1 MMVNGVSAASDLGR
15 RVAHRRGQLG
25 LTTAQVAVRARMT
38 SGYLDYV
45 ENHSA
50 NISSDALR
58 RLARAL
64 EVTPAELLG
73 GHAEVPP
80 GGGVPTRLPDLEE
93 LGEEEC
99 RRLIAPGG
107 VGRVVFP
114 TEAGPAAIP
123 VNYAVVDGAIVFRT
137 MSGGELDDLAG
148 EDVGFEVDRLDEAF
162 SRGWSVLVSG
172 RALGIGDPGEVRRLH
187 QIVKPW
193 TGASSESCV
202 RIEPRRIS
210 GRRIHTN

>member
-1 MMVNGVSAASDLGR
+1 MTSRSDLGR
-15 RVAHRRGQLG
+15 RVAHRRAELR
-25 LTTAQVAVRARMT
+25 LTTAQVAARARMT
-38 SGYLDYV
+38 PGYLDYV

-50 NISSDALR
+50 NISPDALR

-64 EVTPAELLG
+64 EVTPADLLG

-80 GGGVPTRLPDLEE
+80 GGGVPSRLPDLEE

-114 TEAGPAAIP
+114 TEAGPAAVP

-137 MSGGELDDLAG
+137 MSGGELDRLAG
-148 EDVGFEVDRLDEAF
+148 ENVGFEVDRLDEAF

-172 RALGIGDPGEVRRLH
+172 QARGVGDPGEVMRLH

-193 TGASSESCV
+193 TGEPSEACV